1 MQDCGHTCPQNS
13 SKLRALHFNESI
25 KALKYQSQSLFLKY
39 NNYILMYVF
48 VLAHAP
54 VAIVSSFVSP
64 PFSAS

>member
-25 KALKYQSQSLFLKY
+25 KALKYQSEPFLKY